1 MARRTL
7 QKIGLA
13 VSLMCSVLCISN
25 ARADAP
31 VIRIAVPDI
40 SAGSKPAGSGVVD
53 VLYTTHQLEDEFR
66 KDGIQVQ
73 WIFLKGA
80 GPAVN
85 EALANHQVDLAFLG
99 DLAGIIGRANGLDTR
114 LIAAL
119 SRNGNAYLGVVPGLG
134 VHSLQDLKGKQVAIW
149 RGTAVQLSFDN
160 VLRAQGL
167 TERDFRIVNLDL
179 GAAPAAL
186 AAHRIDAAWGSSSL
200 YVLKDKGLIDVP
212 LSTRALNG
220 VGTYQAGLIA
230 TQDFLRAHPDWAVRI
245 LRHVALGEKWLSDH
259 NNLEAFLKLEREQ
272 GDFPD
277 SIWRNELSQADLPAN
292 YSPLLDTYFVSNYKH
307 DVDTARQLGVIRHTY
322 DVDQWVDRS
331 YLDRALHDTGLTGYW
346 KPYRAYGQVD
356 KSN

>member
-7 QKIGLA
+7 QTIGLA
-13 VSLMCSVLCISN
+13 LSMLCSILSTGN
-25 ARADAP
+25 ARADTP

-53 VLYTTHQLEDEFR
+53 VLYTTHQLEDEFK
-66 KDGIQVQ
+66 KDGVEVR

-119 SRNGNAYLGVVPGLG
+119 SRNGNAYLGVVPGLA
-134 VHSLQDLKGKQVAIW
+134 VHSLQDLKGKQIAVW

-167 TERDFRIVNLDL
+167 TERDFGIVNLDL
-179 GAAPAAL
+179 GASQAAL
-186 AAHRIDAAWGSSSL
+186 AAHRIDAAWGSSGL
-200 YVLKDKGLIDVP
+200 YVLKDKGLIDIP
-212 LSTRALNG
+212 FSTRTLNG

-230 TQDFLRAHPDWAVRI
+230 THDFLQAHPDWTVRI
-245 LRHVALGEKWLSDH
+245 LRHVVLGEKWLSDR
-259 NNLEAFLKLEREQ
+259 NNLEAFLKLEHDQ
-272 GDFPD
+272 ANFPD
-277 SIWRNELSQADLPAN
+277 SVWRNELSQADLPSV
-292 YSPLLDTYFVSNYKH
+292 YSPLLDTYFVDTFKH
-307 DVDTARQLGVIRHTY
+307 DVDTAKQLGVIRHEY

-331 YLDRALHDTGLTGYW
+331 YLAHALQDTGLTDYW
-346 KPYRAYGQVD
+346 KAYRAYGQAD
-356 KSN
+356 KSS

>member
-7 QKIGLA
+7 RNIGLA
-13 VSLMCSVLCISN
+13 VSFMCSMLCVGN

-40 SAGSKPAGSGVVD
+40 SAGPKPAGSGVVD
-53 VLYTTHQLEDEFR
+53 VLYTRHQLEDEFK
-66 KDGIQVQ
+66 KDGVEVR

-119 SRNGNAYLGVVPGLG
+119 TRNSNAYLGVASGLG
-134 VHSLQDLKGKQVAIW
+134 VHTLQDLKGKQIAIW

-160 VLRAQGL
+160 VLRTQGL

-186 AAHRIDAAWGSSSL
+186 AAHRIDAAWGSSGL
-200 YVLKDKGLIDVP
+200 YVLKDKGLIDIPV
-212 LSTRALNG
+212 STRELNG

-230 TQDFLRAHPDWAVRI
+230 TQDFLHAHPDWTVRI
-245 LRHVALGEKWLSDH
+245 LRHVVEGQRWLSDH
-259 NNLEAFLKLEREQ
+259 RNLEAFLKLESEQ
-272 GDFPD
+272 GNFPD
-277 SIWRNELSQADLPAN
+277 SVWRSELSQADLQAN
-292 YSPLLDTYFVSNYKH
+292 YSPLLDTYFVDSYKH
-307 DVDTARQLGVIRHTY
+307 DVDTAKQLGVIRHVY

-331 YLDRALHDTGLTGYW
+331 YLDNALHDTGLAGYW

-356 KSN
+356 KSS